1 MEQRVLGTTGSQ
13 VAAIGQGCALF
24 SEGYGTPPDD
34 QTSLRTLLAAADA
47 GVTLFDTSDAYGIG
61 HNETLLG
68 QFARR
73 RRDRVTLAT
82 KVGLVRKP
90 GDPRVVIDNSPQ
102 HIRAACDASL
112 RRLQIE
118 TIDLYYLQ
126 RRDPE
131 VPIEDTV
138 GAMADLVK
146 AGKVRYL
153 GLSEVSAN
161 TLRRAAKVHPI
172 TALQSEYSL
181 WTRDPESGELDACRE
196 LGVTFVAYCPLG
208 RAFLSG
214 EITDTD
220 GLAANDFRRRM
231 PRFQPGALEK
241 NRKLLPAL
249 TSFAAA
255 HGATCA
261 QIALAWL
268 LRKNSFVVPIPG
280 TRQPGHVTQNAAAAE
295 IPLSPEDIEAL
306 DALFPAS
313 AVAGARLPQAAMA
326 GIEGAS

>member
-1 MEQRVLGTTGSQ
+1 MEQRALGTTGRH
-13 VAAIGQGCALF
+13 VAALGQGCALF

-34 QTSLRTLLAAADA
+34 ETSLRTLLVAADA
-47 GVTLFDTSDAYGIG
+47 GVSLFDTSDAYGIG
-61 HNETLLG
+61 HNEKLLG
-68 QFARR
+68 RFLRARR
-73 RRDRVTLAT
+73 NQVTVAT

-90 GDPRVVIDNSPQ
+90 GDPRVTIDNSPQ
-102 HIRAACDASL
+102 HIHAACDASL
-112 RRLQIE
+112 RRLRVE

-126 RRDPE
+126 RRDSE

-138 GAMADLVK
+138 GVMADLVK

-161 TLRRAAKVHPI
+161 TLRQAAKVHPI

-181 WTRDPESGELDACRE
+181 WTRGPESGELDACRE

-208 RAFLSG
+208 RAFLTG
-214 EITDTD
+214 EITDTER
-220 GLAANDFRRRM
+220 LAANDFRRRM
-231 PRFQPGALEK
+231 PRFQPGVLEK
-241 NRKLLPAL
+241 NRELLPPLAR
-249 TSFAAA
+249 FAAA

-280 TRQPGHVTQNAAAAE
+280 TRQPGHVIQNAAAAG
-295 IPLSPEDIEAL
+295 ITLSPEDIEAL
-306 DALFPAS
+306 DTLFPAS
-313 AVAGARLPQAAMA
+313 AVLGARLPQPAMA
-326 GIEGAS
+326 GIEAP

>member
-1 MEQRVLGTTGSQ
+1 MEQRALGTTGTH
-13 VAAIGQGCALF
+13 VAAIGQGCALL
-24 SEGYGTPPDD
+24 SEGYGTPDD

-47 GVTLFDTSDAYGIG
+47 GVSLFDTSDAYGIG
-61 HNETLLG
+61 HNETLLS
-68 QFARR
+68 QFLRTRR
-73 RRDRVTLAT
+73 NQVTLAT

-90 GDPRVVIDNSPQ
+90 GDPRVTIDNSPQ
-102 HIRAACDASL
+102 YIHAACDASL

-126 RRDPE
+126 RRDPQ

-161 TLRRAAKVHPI
+161 TLRRAAQVHSI

-181 WTRDPESGELDACRE
+181 WTRGPESGELDACRE
-196 LGVTFVAYCPLG
+196 LGITFVAYCPLG
-208 RAFLSG
+208 RAFLTG
-214 EITDTD
+214 EITDTE

-241 NRKLLPAL
+241 NRELLPAL
-249 TSFAAA
+249 TTFAAA

-280 TRQPGHVTQNAAAAE
+280 SKQPGHVVQNAAAAD
-295 IPLSPEDIEAL
+295 IRLSAEDLRVL

-313 AVAGARLPQAAMA
+313 AVVGARLPQPAMA
-326 GIEGAS
+326 GIEAP

>member
-1 MEQRVLGTTGSQ
+1 MEQRALGTTGSH

-24 SEGYGTPPDD
+24 SEGYGTPDD
-34 QTSLRTLLAAADA
+34 ETSLRTLLAAADA
-47 GVTLFDTSDAYGIG
+47 GVSLFDTSDAYGIG

-68 QFARR
+68 QFLLARR
-73 RRDRVTLAT
+73 NHVTVAT

-90 GDPRVVIDNSPQ
+90 GDHRVTIDNSPQ
-102 HIRAACDASL
+102 HIKAACDASL
-112 RRLQIE
+112 RRLRIE

-126 RRDPE
+126 RRDSQ

-138 GAMADLVK
+138 GTMADLVK

-161 TLRRAAKVHPI
+161 TLRRAAKIHPI

-181 WTRDPESGELDACRE
+181 WTRGPESGELAACRE

-208 RAFLSG
+208 RAFLTG
-214 EITDTD
+214 EITDT
-220 GLAANDFRRRM
+220 GRLASNDFRRRM
-231 PRFQPGALEK
+231 PRFQPAALEK
-241 NRKLLPAL
+241 NRELLPAL
-249 TSFAAA
+249 ATFAAA

-261 QIALAWL
+261 QISLAWL

-280 TRQPGHVTQNAAAAE
+280 TQQPCHVVENIAAAD
-295 IPLSPEDIEAL
+295 ILLSAEDIKTL
-306 DALFPAS
+306 DTLFPTS
-313 AVAGARLPQAAMA
+313 AVKGARLPEPAMT
-326 GIEGAS
+326 GIEAP